1 MATLLLTGISNS
13 TFYAKSYVDDLTC
26 FLLRTLVH
34 RVPSLSL
41 GVIWCGELTRVQAL
55 HDGGGVDQVAGAQW
69 TCEVRI
75 EICDFN
81 PVGLHFIHVGR
92 SAEEAHQH

>member
-1 MATLLLTGISNS
+1 MLPRQNTN
-13 TFYAKSYVDDLTC
+13 
-26 FLLRTLVH
+26 VH
-34 RVPSLSL
+34 RVLSLSL

-69 TCEVRI
+69 TCEVRT

-92 SAEEAHQH
+92 SAEEVHQH

>member
-1 MATLLLTGISNS
+1 MCS
-13 TFYAKSYVDDLTC
+13 
-26 FLLRTLVH
+26 
-34 RVPSLSL
+34 PSRR
-41 GVIWCGELTRVQAL
+41 GVIRCGELTRVQAL

-92 SAEEAHQH
+92 SAEEAHQQQQGQTTCEVL